1 MICHVHDKFS
11 TNFISY
17 PSLFCFLTLRFLE
30 KMDPGNSELG
40 ISNLASTE
48 QFISDE
54 TH

>member
-1 MICHVHDKFS
+1 MICHVHDKFL

-17 PSLFCFLTLRFLE
+17 PLFCFLTLRFLE

-40 ISNLASTE
+40 ISKLASPK
-48 QFISDE
+48 QFISDK